1 MGTPLKRVLVSVLAG
16 DLQTLIMSLPERQI
30 IIGPWQRPG
39 ENHTE
44 MSQALKERYKFLR
57 PSEYLMPPFQ
67 GLAGHRRSIPR
78 ALPHP

>member
-1 MGTPLKRVLVSVLAG
+1 
-16 DLQTLIMSLPERQI
+16 MSLPERQI

-57 PSEYLMPPFQ
+57 PSEYLMPPFS
-67 GLAGHRRSIPR
+67 GLGRSSEVYPSGVASPVVNRTNSSIK
-78 ALPHP
+78 LPYR